1 MLAPDGA
8 GPGGVAREASDD
20 VDMKLRNHVAQ
31 GGNIH
36 LVRARACFQGGTDSR
51 NFLPEELLVFR
62 FKAVDLA
69 NASAARYQ
77 YHPRVLPVVHAQQ
90 FAKLEAAHSCG
101 VRLQL
106 RVQLETCRF
115 A

>member
-8 GPGGVAREASDD
+8 GPGGVTRETGDD

-31 GGNIH
+31 GGNVH
-36 LVRARACFQGGTDSR
+36 LVGAHTGFQGGTDSR
-51 NFLPEELLVFR
+51 YFLPEELLVFR
-62 FKAVDLA
+62 FKAVYFA

-90 FAKLEAAHSCG
+90 FAKLEAAHTCG